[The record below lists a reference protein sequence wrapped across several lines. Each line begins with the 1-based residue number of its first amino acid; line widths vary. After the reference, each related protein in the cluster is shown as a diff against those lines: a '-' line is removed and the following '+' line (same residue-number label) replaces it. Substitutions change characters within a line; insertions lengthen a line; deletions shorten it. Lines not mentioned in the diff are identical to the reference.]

1 MEVGRS
7 ISICMYVDIVVVFEV
22 VILACALRVEFVKE
36 VIEFTLGVAVAPS
49 FLLIRCKLP
58 LMYYYG
64 L

>member
-1 MEVGRS
+1 M
-7 ISICMYVDIVVVFEV
+7 
-22 VILACALRVEFVKE
+22 EFVKE

-64 L
+64 FVINVRVENWGVTNWYQSLRL